1 MKKVNYSS
9 FIMKEINNAATV
21 VACDFAISVTALLET
36 NASWAYNT
44 DHGNV
49 NAVVFLDLKKAFDTV
64 DHHILLSNLH
74 LHGIN
79 GNAHRP
85 SSYLDNRT
93 QKCFVNGSL
102 SNTCTLKCGVPKG
115 TMLGPLYINDLPN

>member
-1 MKKVNYSS
+1 
-9 FIMKEINNAATV
+9 MKEINNAATV
-21 VACDFAISVTALLET
+21 VACDFAISVTALLQT
-36 NASWAYNT
+36 NDSWAYNI

-49 NAVVFLDLKKAFDTV
+49 NAVVFFLTLRKHLT
-64 DHHILLSNLH
+64 LSTTIFYYLTSANLH
-74 LHGIN
+74 LYGIN

-102 SNTCTLKCGVPKG
+102 SNTCTLKCGVRKG
-115 TMLGPLYINDLPN
+115 TILGPLLFLLYINDLPN

>member
-1 MKKVNYSS
+1 
-9 FIMKEINNAATV
+9 MKEINNAATV
-21 VACDFAISVTALLET
+21 VACDFAISVTALLQT
-36 NASWAYNT
+36 NDSWAYNI

-49 NAVVFLDLKKAFDTV
+49 NAVVFLDLKKAIFYYLT
-64 DHHILLSNLH
+64 SANLH
-74 LHGIN
+74 LYGIN

-102 SNTCTLKCGVPKG
+102 SNTCTLKCGVRKG
-115 TMLGPLYINDLPN
+115 TILGPLLFLLYINDLPN